1 MMRFSRAI
9 TRPALAKNA
18 VKSQARGLVVAS
30 QTARA
35 KEAPVSIS
43 SHISHS
49 IREKLERGSEAR
61 STGLG

>member
-9 TRPALAKNA
+9 TRPALAKNS

-35 KEAPVSIS
+35 KEAPVSS
-43 SHISHS
+43 SLHYLWRRCGK
-49 IREKLERGSEAR
+49 REKSEEDF
-61 STGLG
+61 